1 MVKEIKLNSLK
12 KIYIANELKKYQLK
26 IKLNLIYAQR

>member
-12 KIYIANELKKYQLK
+12 EIYIANELKKYQLK
-26 IKLNLIYAQR
+26 IKLILIYVQR

>member
-1 MVKEIKLNSLK
+1 MKETKLNSLK
-12 KIYIANELKKYQLK
+12 EIYIANELKKYQLK

>member
-1 MVKEIKLNSLK
+1 MKEIKSNSLK
-12 KIYIANELKKYQLK
+12 EIYIANELKKYQLK

>member
-1 MVKEIKLNSLK
+1 MKETKLNCLK
-12 KIYIANELKKYQLK
+12 EIYIANELKKYQLK